1 MIKYKLV
8 NVLKLTNEIIED
20 KYKELLNNKLHFM
33 LLKNNNKIY
42 VLTKEK
48 SMFEITDIDKFIE
61 NFNKDIYYKTIVND
75 SIEVDKSDLEIYFK
89 YIDKYKD
96 IMMKNIYGD
105 KYIFGSVAVRSKN
118 GFITT
123 LRGKEDLNDYTYVR
137 NVDHDNHIINV
148 NGKKA
153 TLNAPLLDY
162 LFKNKNVKTIVH
174 LNHEYDESLP
184 YYNYEFPGTVKD
196 SIRNNTSSFNIKNHG
211 VIYLFDKNDKLIK
224 EENMKYPKYNVYE
237 NLYKRYFLK
246 GVKYLIEEANIEEN
260 DKVLD
265 ICGGNG
271 RLTKELIKLSN
282 DVTYLD
288 KEKDMIPEELKEL
301 GIKVYNDSIENFIY
315 ITDKKYNKVFCEQ
328 AINYWLLN
336 IDIKKFSEI
345 FERDA
350 LFIFNTFSNKP
361 DIKPMIKEYEIDN
374 KKYIEIS
381 YLVNNKVYHTQICEG
396 YVPHFTV
403 FDYIS
408 KEEYIKLLSPYF
420 DIYLNDNGKS
430 SLYLCKR
437 R

>member
-8 NVLKLTNEIIED
+8 NVKDINIEIMED

-33 LLKNNNKIY
+33 LIKNNNKIY

-61 NFNKDIYYKTIVND
+61 SFNKDVYYKTIVND
-75 SIEVDKSDLEIYFK
+75 SVEVDKSDFEIYFK

-123 LRGKEDLNDYTYVR
+123 LRGKEDLNDYTYVS
-137 NVDHDNHIINV
+137 NVNHDNHIINV

-174 LNHEYDESLP
+174 LNHEFDDSLP

-246 GVKYLIEEANIEEN
+246 GVKYLIEEANIEMF

-271 RLTKELIKLSN
+271 RLSKELIKLSN

-288 KEKDMIPEELKEL
+288 KEKDMIPEELKKL
-301 GIKVYNDSIENFIY
+301 GI
-315 ITDKKYNKVFCEQ
+315 
-328 AINYWLLN
+328 
-336 IDIKKFSEI
+336 
-345 FERDA
+345 
-350 LFIFNTFSNKP
+350 
-361 DIKPMIKEYEIDN
+361 
-374 KKYIEIS
+374 
-381 YLVNNKVYHTQICEG
+381 
-396 YVPHFTV
+396 
-403 FDYIS
+403 
-408 KEEYIKLLSPYF
+408 
-420 DIYLNDNGKS
+420 
-430 SLYLCKR
+430 
-437 R
+437 

>member
-8 NVLKLTNEIIED
+8 KVLELNNQIIED
-20 KYKELLNNKLHFM
+20 NYKELLNNKLHFM
-33 LLKNNNKIY
+33 LIKNNNKIY

-48 SMFEITDIDKFIE
+48 SLFEIDDIDKFIE
-61 NFNKDIYYKTIVND
+61 NFNKDIYYKTIVDD
-75 SIEVDKSDLEIYFK
+75 SIEVNKKDLEIYFK
-89 YIDKYKD
+89 YIEKYKD

-105 KYIFGSVAVRSKN
+105 KYIFGSVAVRSEN

-123 LRGKEDLNDYTYVR
+123 LRGKENLNDYTYVSK
-137 NVDHDNHIINV
+137 VDHDNHTISV
-148 NGKKA
+148 LGKKA

-174 LNHEYDESLP
+174 INHEYDETLP
-184 YYNYEFPGTVKD
+184 YYEYEFPGTVKD
-196 SIRNNTSSFNIKNHG
+196 SIRNNAYSFNIKHHG
-211 VIYLFDKNDKLIK
+211 VIYLFDKDDKLIK
-224 EENMKYPKYNVYE
+224 EETMKYPKYNIYE

-246 GVKYLIEEANIEEN
+246 GVKYLIEEASINKD

-282 DVTYLD
+282 DVTYID
-288 KEKDMIPEELKEL
+288 KEKDMIPNELKEL

-315 ITDKKYNKVFCEQ
+315 NNDKKYNKVFCEQ

-345 FERDA
+345 FENNA

-361 DIKPMIKEYEIDN
+361 SIKPMIKEYEIDN

-396 YVPHFTV
+396 YEPHFTI
-403 FDYIS
+403 FDWIS
-408 KEEYIKLLSPYF
+408 KEKYIELLSPYF
-420 DIYLNDNGKS
+420 DISVKDNGKS